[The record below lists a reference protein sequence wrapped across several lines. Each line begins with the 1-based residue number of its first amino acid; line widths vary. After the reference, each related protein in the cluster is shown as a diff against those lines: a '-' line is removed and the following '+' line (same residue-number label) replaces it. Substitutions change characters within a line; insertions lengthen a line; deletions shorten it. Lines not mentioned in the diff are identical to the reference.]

1 MEIGGKEGVI
11 VLGKKNE
18 RKMAADM
25 ESSGVE
31 YSRSEIL
38 GFHQSFTEVNT
49 KCSEVGH
56 VYALFFNLNEHLN
69 FSNMPKRLFPSIIHV
84 QSNP

>member
-1 MEIGGKEGVI
+1 MFELCIVDSLANLLLFDLIWTSPAIVDGDRREGGRHRAWKE
-11 VLGKKNE
+11 NE

-38 GFHQSFTEVNT
+38 GFHQSFTEVNMM
-49 KCSEVGH
+49 CSI
-56 VYALFFNLNEHLN
+56 L
-69 FSNMPKRLFPSIIHV
+69 K
-84 QSNP
+84 Q

>member
-38 GFHQSFTEVNT
+38 GFHQSFTEVNMM
-49 KCSEVGH
+49 CSI
-56 VYALFFNLNEHLN
+56 L
-69 FSNMPKRLFPSIIHV
+69 K
-84 QSNP
+84 Q